1 MVRSHSGALDM
12 GDNHPEGSGDPEL
25 EAVYG
30 EVVSP
35 QVGAVGIEE
44 LHLEEGEGEEPL
56 TIIVDL
62 PCHHH
67 ALRMWADPDGPDQET
82 LADIDELRV
91 AKGVLG

>member
-44 LHLEEGEGEEPL
+44 LHLIAGSLPARRRASVRTSRVFTRMVSL
-56 TIIVDL
+56 FTIL
-62 PCHHH
+62 S
-67 ALRMWADPDGPDQET
+67 AARSF
-82 LADIDELRV
+82 
-91 AKGVLG
+91 